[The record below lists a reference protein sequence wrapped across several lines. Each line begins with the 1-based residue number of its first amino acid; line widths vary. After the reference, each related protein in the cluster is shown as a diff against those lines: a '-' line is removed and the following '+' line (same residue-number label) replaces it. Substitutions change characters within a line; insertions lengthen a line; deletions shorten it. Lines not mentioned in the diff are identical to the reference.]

1 MRKFKNVSPVMLNPA
16 FLRRLLATT
25 LSAALVWGS
34 YTMTPYVY
42 ADGAIEGDYLKYA
55 RHGKSYSVNKY
66 VSVEYNYGTYAENEF
81 KEDPYGEY
89 VKVTYHMNA
98 SRDWWYVRN
107 FRWFT
112 IPENLE
118 LVKPE
123 SISIERERKG
133 NENDSYKSFSLADW
147 HTGYSRFMVKKGDK
161 KFEQAFKE
169 FTDTSY
175 DKNDVSYNATYNDYK
190 NEVQYLLSDWQ
201 PLGSVDT
208 SYTFIAKVKDKDKNK
223 KLHFLGGM
231 YQIARNHHFNLG
243 SDKVIPEKPPLTDT
257 LTPAYPAL
265 TEVNN
270 PKDLTADEVEA
281 VKKAFNAAQ
290 TEEYKK
296 NVKEIN
302 VGKDGKLTITYMDDS
317 KDSIPGILLVKK
329 KIRYC
334 RYG

>member
-147 HTGYSRFMVKKGDK
+147 HTGYSRFLVKKGDK

-175 DKNDVSYNATYNDYK
+175 DKSDASYNATYNDYK

-281 VKKAFNAAQ
+281 VKKAFNAA
-290 TEEYKK
+290 
-296 NVKEIN
+296 
-302 VGKDGKLTITYMDDS
+302 
-317 KDSIPGILLVKK
+317 
-329 KIRYC
+329 
-334 RYG
+334 

>member
-34 YTMTPYVY
+34 YTITPYVY

-118 LVKPE
+118 LVKP
-123 SISIERERKG
+123 
-133 NENDSYKSFSLADW
+133 
-147 HTGYSRFMVKKGDK
+147 
-161 KFEQAFKE
+161 
-169 FTDTSY
+169 
-175 DKNDVSYNATYNDYK
+175 
-190 NEVQYLLSDWQ
+190 
-201 PLGSVDT
+201 
-208 SYTFIAKVKDKDKNK
+208 
-223 KLHFLGGM
+223 
-231 YQIARNHHFNLG
+231 
-243 SDKVIPEKPPLTDT
+243 
-257 LTPAYPAL
+257 
-265 TEVNN
+265 
-270 PKDLTADEVEA
+270 
-281 VKKAFNAAQ
+281 
-290 TEEYKK
+290 
-296 NVKEIN
+296 
-302 VGKDGKLTITYMDDS
+302 
-317 KDSIPGILLVKK
+317 
-329 KIRYC
+329 
-334 RYG
+334 